1 MCCLR
6 FFLVFVFLLSS
17 LLSFAQRS
25 QIAQNWLHSLEKS
38 GSKQAILFYEV
49 YDTIFKMDDK
59 NCAEAI
65 NLLKEVSNKSN
76 ERVEAKVKLLE
87 AIEMIQHNGNKSFEY
102 YVRLMNEALT
112 TALTLQDDILV
123 ADICYWLA
131 EVYWLPGKSAQ
142 AMFYIVKAIEMQEQL
157 GSEKFP
163 KNNFAYKI
171 GADVL
176 YNTGNYKKA
185 VEFGKKAAALNLQI
199 PLEHICGNYN
209 TMALSYKE
217 LKLYDS
223 ALFMYNKGM
232 QLAKTIDSKVWIS
245 LITGNI
251 GDVYMLQKEYTKAK
265 PLLEYDYRWSMENNE
280 KENAANSLQQIARI
294 YLFNLKKD
302 SALILAREAQSL
314 LQTKPDPGNV
324 YERNVFQTL
333 AIVYHEK
340 EIHDSAWKYQQLY
353 LEKADTVT
361 LINAANRLDIIQTK
375 INYEQSLSN
384 INNLI
389 KEKHAEQI
397 KRNFLLAGI
406 ITILFAAFLFYQNQR
421 LRFRLKKEHL
431 LQEAF
436 AAKQQLQY
444 FTQSIIEKNELI
456 EHLKNNMEQ
465 QKQDI
470 NAELLQ
476 QTILTD
482 EDWERFQQ
490 MFEKVNSGFFAQL
503 KKVNTEITAAELRLA
518 ALIKL
523 NISNKQMAAMLG
535 ISADSIR
542 KSKHRLRQRLN
553 VTVEDGLEDYI
564 NAV

>member
-6 FFLVFVFLLSS
+6 FFFAIVFSLSS
-17 LLSFAQRS
+17 LLGFS
-25 QIAQNWLHSLEKS
+25 QHTLTIKGWLNKLEAS
-38 GSKQAILFYEV
+38 DNKQAILFYKV
-49 YDTIFKMDDK
+49 YDTILKMDDK
-59 NCAEAI
+59 NCVEAI
-65 NLLKEVSNKSN
+65 KLLKELSNKN
-76 ERVEAKVKLLE
+76 NDRVEAKLKLLE
-87 AIEMIQHNGNKSFEY
+87 VIEMTQHNGNKPFEY

-131 EVYWLPGKSAQ
+131 EVYWRPGKSAQ

-157 GSEKFP
+157 GVNKFP
-163 KNNFAYKI
+163 KNKLAYKI

-176 YNTGNYKKA
+176 YNTGNYRQA
-185 VEFGKKAAALNLQI
+185 VEFGNKAVATNLQI

-209 TMALSYKE
+209 TIALSYKE
-217 LKLYDS
+217 LGLYDS
-223 ALFMYNKGM
+223 ALLIYNKAL
-232 QLAKTIDSKVWIS
+232 QLAKNINSKIWVS

-251 GDVYMLQKEYTKAK
+251 GDVYMLQKEYAKAK

-280 KENAANSLQQIARI
+280 KENAANSLQQVAKI
-294 YLFNLKKD
+294 YLFNLKED
-302 SALILAREAQSL
+302 SALILAKQAQAL
-314 LQTKPDPGNV
+314 LQTKREPEPV

-333 AIVYHEK
+333 GIAYHAK
-340 EIHDSAWKYQQLY
+340 GIHDSAWKYQQLY
-353 LEKADTVT
+353 LEKADTV
-361 LINAANRLDIIQTK
+361 IVIKAANRLDIIQTK

-389 KEKHAEQI
+389 KEKHAEQV
-397 KRNFLLAGI
+397 KRNFLLVGI
-406 ITILFAAFLFYQNQR
+406 IIILLAAFLLYQNQR
-421 LRFRLKKEHL
+421 LRFRLKKEQL
-431 LQEAF
+431 LQEA
-436 AAKQQLQY
+436 ATAKQKLQH

-456 EHLKNNMEQ
+456 EQLKNNMEQ
-465 QKQDI
+465 QKQDV

-482 EDWERFQQ
+482 DDWERFQQ
-490 MFEKVNSGFFAQL
+490 MFEKVNSGFFVQL
-503 KKVNTEITAAELRLA
+503 KNVNADITAAELRLA
-518 ALIKL
+518 ALVKL